1 MERFIN
7 SCFANNIFLWNLERQ
22 KTTYLKARVGIND
35 FKKIKKIARNT
46 KCKVKIENKKG
57 LPIIIH
63 KYKKR
68 KAFLFFFIFLFVFIF
83 LITRSVWNIEI
94 VRK

>member
-7 SCFANNIFLWNLERQ
+7 SCFANDIFLWNLERE
-22 KTTYLKARVGIND
+22 KTTYLRARVGIKE

-46 KCKVKIENKKG
+46 KCKIKIENKKG
-57 LPIIIH
+57 LPILIH

-68 KAFLFFFIFLFVFIF
+68 KAFLFFLVFLIIFIFV
-83 LITRSVWNIEI
+83 ITRFVWNIEI
-94 VRK
+94 SRK